1 MVCLAGSNWSQ
12 RQSYAELFA
21 FTTSESH
28 DDKYVKWPMCFLY
41 SSNKSN
47 LKMQQSDCVVFVR
60 AVNVTLIHKALL
72 RGAMFNVAFK
82 YYYKLIF
89 SFAVILLQ
97 KTLILG

>member
-1 MVCLAGSNWSQ
+1 
-12 RQSYAELFA
+12 
-21 FTTSESH
+21 
-28 DDKYVKWPMCFLY
+28 
-41 SSNKSN
+41 
-47 LKMQQSDCVVFVR
+47 MQQSDCVMFVR
-60 AVNVTLIHKALL
+60 DVNVTLIHKALL